1 MMLGPG
7 IEGRWVGSEGRG
19 WVRGGMVK
27 EGWVGVKEGW
37 WSWFGCGWV
46 RCGVDRARSMEP
58 WSVLVV

>member
-1 MMLGPG
+1 
-7 IEGRWVGSEGRG
+7 
-19 WVRGGMVK
+19 MVK

-46 RCGVDRARSMEP
+46 RCGVDRARSMES